1 MNKLPVFLAI
11 ALIASLSAVIL
22 YRSAFP
28 ALQQVDL
35 RLKDVRFQLRGQR
48 VPDQRVVIAAIDGSS
63 IREIG
68 RWPWSREVTAR
79 LLAGLTDY
87 GAKVVALDM
96 VFSEPQGDEPDAALA
111 KAVQSSGTV
120 VLGYFFRNDGEDAA
134 EMVRAGIR
142 RTQVKLLRLEDGVT
156 VVPIPE
162 FTALD
167 ATIPLVGAAAYDQG
181 FFNVIPDDDGLYRSV
196 PLLALYDGD
205 VYASLSLKALAHYL
219 GEELRV
225 DMASFGVRGIRFAS
239 LAFPVDEGG
248 ELPLN
253 YYGPTGTVRTV
264 SAADVLQRR
273 LPAGALRGA
282 LVFVGATEKGIYDLR
297 ASPFDPALPGVEL
310 HATVAAN
317 ALDGR
322 FLTRDGRTAAADLAA
337 IFLLPAILALLLS
350 VTRRTMAGLGWF
362 AFCAGGWLFVNYA
375 MFRHYAIDL
384 SIIYPLT
391 PVFLTYLGGES
402 YRTLVVERTGR
413 YLKKAFSSYVSPEL
427 VEQIVRDPQ
436 KLRLGGEQRDVTIL
450 FSDIRGFT
458 TISETLAPEELVTLL
473 NDYLSPM
480 TRIVLEERGTL
491 DKFVGDALM
500 AIFNAPL
507 DLPGH
512 PARACRAAMRML
524 ERLRDVNALFGQRGL
539 PHIRIGIGIHTGR
552 AVVGNMGN
560 DFRFDYTAIGDTVN
574 LAARLEGLTKH
585 YGAGIFVSGS
595 TREAV
600 GDEFVFREV
609 DQVRGQGKEQAVVV
623 YELMV
628 EDQAIV
634 PSFSEALLLYRDR
647 DFAGALRI
655 FGHLA
660 ESNDPV
666 SALYAERCRE
676 FLLHPPVD
684 DWDGVY
690 AACLK

>member
-35 RLKDVRFQLRGQR
+35 RLKDARFQLRGQR
-48 VPDQRVVIAAIDGSS
+48 VPDQCVVIAAIDGRS

-68 RWPWSREVTAR
+68 RWPWSREKMAR

-96 VFSEPQGDEPDAALA
+96 VFAEPQGDKPDAALA
-111 KAVQSSGTV
+111 RTAATSGNV

-134 EMVRAGIR
+134 GAVRTGIR
-142 RTQVKLLRLEDGVT
+142 RTKVKLLRLEDGVT
-156 VVPIPE
+156 AVSIPE

-167 ATIPLVGAAAYDQG
+167 ASIPLVGTAARDQG
-181 FFNVIPDDDGLYRSV
+181 FFNVIPDEDGLYRSV
-196 PLLALYDGD
+196 PLLALYGGD

-219 GEELRV
+219 GEEPRV
-225 DMASFGVRGIRFAS
+225 DVASFGVRGVR
-239 LAFPVDEGG
+239 LAFLEFPVDEGG

-253 YYGPTGTVRTV
+253 YYGPTGTIRTV
-264 SAADVLQRR
+264 SVTDVLQRR

-317 ALDGR
+317 ALEGC

-362 AFCAGGWLFVNYA
+362 VLCAGGWLVLNYA
-375 MFRHYAIDL
+375 MFRQYAIDL

-391 PVFLTYLGGES
+391 PVFLAYLGGES
-402 YRTLVVERTGR
+402 YRALVVERTGR
-413 YLKKAFSSYVSPEL
+413 YLKKAFASYVSPEL

-458 TISETLAPEELVTLL
+458 TISETLEPEELVTLL

-507 DLPGH
+507 DLPRH
-512 PARACRAAMRML
+512 PARACRAAVRML
-524 ERLRDVNALFGQRGL
+524 ERLREVNALFGQRGL
-539 PHIRIGIGIHTGR
+539 PQIRIGIGIHSGR
-552 AVVGNMGN
+552 AVVGNMGA
-560 DFRFDYTAIGDTVN
+560 DLRFDYTAIGDTVN

-585 YGAGIFVSGS
+585 YGAGIIVSDT

-600 GDEFVFREV
+600 GDEFVFREI
-609 DQVRGQGKEQAVVV
+609 DLVRVQGKEQAVAV

-628 EDQAIV
+628 DDHAIV
-634 PSFSEALLLYRDR
+634 PAFSEALLLYRHR
-647 DFAGALRI
+647 DFAAALPLFER
-655 FGHLA
+655 LA
-660 ESNDPV
+660 ETNDPV
-666 SALYAERCRE
+666 SALYVDRCRE
-676 FLLHPPVD
+676 FLLHSPRD

-690 AACLK
+690 AACMK